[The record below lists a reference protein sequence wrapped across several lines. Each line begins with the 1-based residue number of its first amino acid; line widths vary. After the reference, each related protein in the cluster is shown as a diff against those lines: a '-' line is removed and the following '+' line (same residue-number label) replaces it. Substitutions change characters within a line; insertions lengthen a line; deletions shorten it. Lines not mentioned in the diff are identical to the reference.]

1 VTVILV
7 EDKPA
12 DAELIGRAL
21 RSIASAPQVRI
32 AQDGT
37 EALDLLFSRG
47 ADTSWTVEAR
57 PRLVLLDIKLPKVDG
72 FDVLKA
78 MKGDARTRAIPVV
91 MFTSS
96 IVERDVARCYLL
108 GANGYVQKPMHFDQL
123 REVVAQVGAFWLQA
137 NVAPPPSAFVPVS
150 P

>member
-1 VTVILV
+1 MTVILV

-21 RSIASAPQVRI
+21 RAIPSAPQVRI

-37 EALDLLFSRG
+37 QALDLIITRG
-47 ADTSWTVEAR
+47 ADSNWTLEER

-78 MKGDARTRAIPVV
+78 VKGDPRTRAIPVV
-91 MFTSS
+91 MLTSS

-123 REVVAQVGAFWLQA
+123 REVIVQLGAFWLQA
-137 NVAPPPSAFVPVS
+137 NVAPPPSAFIPAA
-150 P
+150 